1 MLVMGCGSESKNPE
15 QSLPE
20 RLQGAE
26 KTINQ
31 LKQAIDQNQL
41 TNATLI
47 TGYADILASSRPE
60 VKTLVTNLATDA
72 TSNGA
77 LFKNLQNR
85 LTNLK
90 NSPEM
95 FANPQAQL
103 QEAESIIEAAQPD
116 TYNLALSDVVNVLAD
131 LSNGS
136 LPRVTMPSK
145 EDSLRTNGAQDLGAG
160 SQLIGNP
167 SYGQWVNQSNGTS
180 FWEWYGMY
188 ALFSNLVDGRRYN
201 YDQWNRSRGWSYYND
216 VGRKRYGNILTKNK
230 NAPMSQRTN
239 RNIDLGVKRKSY
251 SGLSEQKRRSTYS
264 KKLSSRQPTKSAT
277 GSKNAKSFGGNFRQR
292 SSFSRGSFGGK

>member
-1 MLVMGCGSESKNPE
+1 MLFTSCGGESQNPE
-15 QSLPE
+15 QLLPE
-20 RLQGAE
+20 RIQGAE

-41 TNATLI
+41 TNAKLI

-60 VKTLVTNLATDA
+60 VKALVENLSSDA

-77 LFKNLQNR
+77 MFKNLQNR
-85 LTNLK
+85 LTNLQ
-90 NSPEM
+90 NNPEM
-95 FANPQAQL
+95 FANLRAQL
-103 QEAESIIEAAQPD
+103 QEAESIIEAAQAD
-116 TYNLALSDVVNVLAD
+116 TYNHALSDVVNVLAD
-131 LSNGS
+131 LSNGA

-167 SYGQWVNQSNGTS
+167 SYGQWATQSNGTS

-201 YDQWNRSRGWSYYND
+201 YDQWNRSRDWSYYND
-216 VGRKRYGNILTKNK
+216 VGRKRYGNVLIKNK
-230 NAPMSQRTN
+230 NAPVSQRTN
-239 RNIDLGVKRKSY
+239 RNIDLGVKRKTY
-251 SGLSEQKRRSTYS
+251 SGLSEEKRRSTYS
-264 KKLSSRQPTKSAT
+264 KKISSSQPAKPATTKQ
-277 GSKNAKSFGGNFRQR
+277 NAKSFGGNFRQR